1 MTHDPINNPS
11 HYAEGRQY
19 EPIAVIEDW
28 QLNYRLGNAVKY
40 ISRAGRKQNAIEDLR
55 KAVWYIEREIE
66 TLEGTRSPYAVSY
79 KDVLED
85 AAYEAANGSVP
96 LYEYG
101 VYVPRDIADH
111 TSRAGWD
118 AATADVDDQ
127 PLPFWDSD
135 EDYMWDPSLGP
146 IDLTEAEVNE
156 ILKKK
161 DLNLFDP
168 DEIVSVVEKR
178 GFLLGIKKDGSTC
191 ELGAN
196 GRCV

>member
-1 MTHDPINNPS
+1 MTHDPVNNPS

-66 TLEGTRSPYAVSY
+66 TLEGARSPYSVSY

-96 LYEYG
+96 LYEYSIN
-101 VYVPRDIADH
+101 VPQ
-111 TSRAGWD
+111 
-118 AATADVDDQ
+118 ADVDEET
-127 PLPFWDSD
+127 LPFWDSD

-146 IDLTEAEVNE
+146 VDLTEAEVSE
-156 ILKKK
+156 ILAKK
-161 DLNLFDP
+161 DLNMFDP

>member
-1 MTHDPINNPS
+1 VTHDPINSPS

-66 TLEGTRSPYAVSY
+66 SLEGARSPYSVTY
-79 KDVLED
+79 QDVLED
-85 AAYEAANGSVP
+85 AAHEASMGSVP
-96 LYEYG
+96 IYEYSLEI
-101 VYVPRDIADH
+101 PQ
-111 TSRAGWD
+111 
-118 AATADVDDQ
+118 ADVDEE

-146 IDLTEAEVNE
+146 VDLTEAEVSE
-156 ILKKK
+156 ILAKK
-161 DLNLFDP
+161 DLNMFDR

>member
-1 MTHDPINNPS
+1 MTHDPVNRPS

-40 ISRAGRKQNAIEDLR
+40 ISRAGRKNNAIEDLR

-66 TLEGTRSPYAVSY
+66 TLEGARSPYSVSY

-101 VYVPRDIADH
+101 INIPQ
-111 TSRAGWD
+111 
-118 AATADVDDQ
+118 ADVDDQ
-127 PLPFWDSD
+127 TLPFWDSD
-135 EDYMWDPSLGP
+135 EDYMWDPTLGP
-146 IDLTEAEVNE
+146 VDLTEAEVNE
-156 ILKKK
+156 ILAKK
-161 DLNLFDP
+161 DLNMFDP

>member
-1 MTHDPINNPS
+1 MTHDPINSPS

-79 KDVLED
+79 RDVLED

-96 LYEYG
+96 LYEYS
-101 VYVPRDIADH
+101 VNVPQ
-111 TSRAGWD
+111 
-118 AATADVDDQ
+118 ADVDEE

-146 IDLTEAEVNE
+146 VDLTEAEVSE
-156 ILKKK
+156 ILAKK
-161 DLNLFDP
+161 DLNMFDP

-178 GFLLGIKKDGSTC
+178 GFVLGIKKDGSTC

>member
-66 TLEGTRSPYAVSY
+66 TLEGASSPYAVSY
-79 KDVLED
+79 QDVLED

-96 LYEYG
+96 LYEYA
-101 VYVPRDIADH
+101 VHMPRPIA
-111 TSRAGWD
+111 AEM
-118 AATADVDDQ
+118 DVDDQ
-127 PLPFWDSD
+127 PLAYWDSD
-135 EDYMWDPSLGP
+135 DDFMWDPSLGP
-146 IDLTEAEVNE
+146 VELTDDE
-156 ILKKK
+156 IQAALSKK
-161 DLNLFDP
+161 DLMLFDE
-168 DEIVSVVEKR
+168 DEIVSTFDRR
-178 GFLLGIKKDGSTC
+178 GLIIGVKKNGSTV
-191 ELGAN
+191 LLNSGQ
-196 GRCV
+196 

>member
-66 TLEGTRSPYAVSY
+66 SLEGARSPYSVTY
-79 KDVLED
+79 QDVLED
-85 AAYEAANGSVP
+85 AAYEASMGSVP
-96 LYEYG
+96 IYEYSLEI
-101 VYVPRDIADH
+101 PQ
-111 TSRAGWD
+111 
-118 AATADVDDQ
+118 ADVDEE

-146 IDLTEAEVNE
+146 VDLTEAEVSE
-156 ILKKK
+156 ILAKK
-161 DLNLFDP
+161 DLNMFDR

>member
-1 MTHDPINNPS
+1 MTHDPVNNPS

-40 ISRAGRKQNAIEDLR
+40 ISRAGRKNNAIEDLR

-66 TLEGTRSPYAVSY
+66 SLEGARSPYSVTY
-79 KDVLED
+79 QDVLED
-85 AAYEAANGSVP
+85 AACEASMGSVP
-96 LYEYG
+96 IYEYSLEI
-101 VYVPRDIADH
+101 PQ
-111 TSRAGWD
+111 
-118 AATADVDDQ
+118 ADVDEE

-146 IDLTEAEVNE
+146 IDLTEAEVSE
-156 ILKKK
+156 ILAKK
-161 DLNLFDP
+161 DLNMFDP